1 MDDMEAISRLHA
13 LAMHA
18 VGMTNL
24 EPILGEICETAVAL
38 SSADF
43 GHLQLV
49 DATSGDLRIVAQ
61 HGFPDWWA
69 AFWNDADPGQDRC
82 GSALALGRRVVVEDV
97 LADPQSGAPP
107 DREALRRAGVHA
119 LQSTPLLTRS
129 GKVVGVVSTHFRQP
143 QPLQE
148 HALRWLDLLAR
159 QAADLIDCAH
169 TSAELRASESRLRAL
184 VSASADIVFR
194 LSANGTQ
201 VRILERDGVSSA
213 ALAQPQPWPQN
224 CVDPADQP
232 QVCEAMT
239 RAIDARAPFDQVYR
253 GADAGGQPR
262 WLHTRAVPLLG
273 AGGQILE
280 WFGAA
285 TDVTASKAA
294 ARALAE
300 EQQRLSALLE
310 ALPVG
315 VAFTNSPDC
324 EHVTGNSALL
334 AQFGASAQDNV
345 SASASSPEQYGR
357 QIIYLREGHPVE
369 AADLPLQ
376 QAARA
381 GRVIAPVELLVRLP
395 SGQERILEVSGA
407 PIRDSEGQVI
417 GAVTVSMDIGER
429 KRAAQEREQA
439 RAKDAFLAVLGHEL
453 RNPLA
458 AIATA
463 VAALQREAT
472 AGGPGAMARVIDHQ
486 VEVLRRLVDDLLDI
500 SRLRQGVGRLQPGP
514 VALRTLLQD
523 AAATVLAATT
533 AQSQQL
539 VVDPPPEEVH
549 FQADRVRLQQV
560 LANLLD
566 NASKYGGPGCRIVL
580 SGRREGDMVVLRCRD
595 NGPGIAPEMQ
605 PRVFD
610 PLVRLEPAG
619 QQAPQ
624 GLGLGLALA
633 RQLVEL
639 HGGTIDLV
647 SDGPGTGCEFLVR
660 IPLVAVEAS
669 PRAADEPPGPACRM
683 GPVRTL
689 LVDDHAELAQAT
701 AQLLRSEGL
710 EVVTAADADQAAAA
724 ATQLAPEL
732 LLCDLTLPG
741 DDGLALINRLRPQL
755 TAWHTRVVVMT
766 ALSEREIQV
775 YARRARDLGVDE
787 FIAKPVTLAWLTDL
801 LARLRPG

>member
-1 MDDMEAISRLHA
+1 
-13 LAMHA
+13 
-18 VGMTNL
+18 MT
-24 EPILGEICETAVAL
+24 
-38 SSADF
+38 
-43 GHLQLV
+43 
-49 DATSGDLRIVAQ
+49 
-61 HGFPDWWA
+61 A
-69 AFWNDADPGQDRC
+69 AFQDRREA
-82 GSALALGRRVVVEDV
+82 GQRLAEAMASQDLTNVVVLALPRGGVPVAAPVARA
-97 LADPQSGAPP
+97 LGAP
-107 DREALRRAGVHA
+107 
-119 LQSTPLLTRS
+119 
-129 GKVVGVVSTHFRQP
+129 
-143 QPLQE
+143 
-148 HALRWLDLLAR
+148 LDLLLVRKIGAPG
-159 QAADLIDCAH
+159 QPELAVAA
-169 TSAELRASESRLRAL
+169 
-184 VSASADIVFR
+184 VAD
-194 LSANGTQ
+194 
-201 VRILERDGVSSA
+201 
-213 ALAQPQPWPQN
+213 
-224 CVDPADQP
+224 
-232 QVCEAMT
+232 
-239 RAIDARAPFDQVYR
+239 
-253 GADAGGQPR
+253 GADP
-262 WLHTRAVPLLG
+262 V
-273 AGGQILE
+273 
-280 WFGAA
+280 
-285 TDVTASKAA
+285 
-294 ARALAE
+294 LACDNE
-300 EQQRLSALLE
+300 S
-310 ALPVG
+310 

-381 GRVIAPVELLVRLP
+381 GRVIAPVELIVRLP

-514 VALRTLLQD
+514 VVLRTLLQD

-660 IPLVAVEAS
+660 IPWWRSRPRRGRPTSPLVLPAGWALS
-669 PRAADEPPGPACRM
+669 ARCWWTTMPSWRKPRPSCCAARGWRWSRRPMQTR
-683 GPVRTL
+683 R
-689 LVDDHAELAQAT
+689 
-701 AQLLRSEGL
+701 R
-710 EVVTAADADQAAAA
+710 
-724 ATQLAPEL
+724 
-732 LLCDLTLPG
+732 
-741 DDGLALINRLRPQL
+741 RPQRNL
-755 TAWHTRVVVMT
+755 RRSCCCATSPCRATTAW
-766 ALSEREIQV
+766 
-775 YARRARDLGVDE
+775 
-787 FIAKPVTLAWLTDL
+787 P
-801 LARLRPG
+801 